1 MTYPPFCLV
10 CHGDLTWWNPAQD
23 ARCRNCG
30 ADIPPVETLTISER
44 RLLDRLLAIEEASR
58 VDVSE
63 DVL

>member
-10 CHGDLTWWNPAQD
+10 CRGDLTWWDPTDD

-30 ADIPPVETLTISER
+30 ADIPPVETLNIGER
-44 RLLDRLLAIEEASR
+44 RLLDRLLAIAEAADLAVR
-58 VDVSE
+58 E